1 MLELK
6 SVVKQFGDFTAVDN
20 VSFKVDKGEVVG
32 FLGPNGAGKT
42 TTMKIIAGL
51 LEPEKGE
58 VIFDGKN
65 IQQDEI
71 YIKKNLGFMPENN
84 PIYEDMLVKEFLHF
98 TAHLKDISRKSEKK
112 ELERVIKAVSIED
125 VYFKPIRELSK
136 GYRQRVGLAQAIMG
150 SPKLLILDEPTEG
163 LDPLQREEIRDL
175 IRKIG
180 ERHTVIISTH
190 VLQEV
195 SLICNR
201 VVIINKGVIVADGS
215 TDDLLS
221 APDKSV
227 IVFEV
232 ESGEKDAIEKLD
244 GVIQVSE
251 VVKKDNRKVYEIEV
265 EKDAEIR
272 PKLYDLA
279 KSNNW
284 RVWEL
289 YQKKVS
295 LEDVFK
301 DLTH

>member
-98 TAHLKDISRKSEKK
+98 TAHLKGISRKSEKK